1 MVEIR
6 WIKMTLFVILLLL
19 QFTAASGQ
27 TLSSVTTRAGDNA
40 TLSCN
45 NVIKNQDKCK
55 STTLLHSRY
64 RHETAKELVNLG
76 KINDNVI
83 SKAKSSR
90 LSLTANCSLVI
101 RNVTTEDAGRYSCR
115 QFISDKQQGP
125 DAQVVLSVI
134 NMDGTNTTDTVSLV
148 CSVLIY
154 DQCEHT
160 VEWLYEGN
168 KSDVETSQRTCS
180 ATVTLLAPHL
190 YQKSKNY
197 ELLKCKVT
205 DKKSGETLL
214 SNVGPQSS
222 CEKTGSTSV
231 GKNNTSSA
239 KNDTPTKPEWWMWLI
254 IVFAGLAALLIITVA
269 VIRWKRTKG
278 NTTQMDERIGLSLNH
293 AVTPPGPETS
303 HDMADPEDG
312 VSYASVSYTKKTNA
326 KAQ

>member
-27 TLSSVTTRAGDNA
+27 TLSSVTTRAGDNV

-55 STTLLHSRY
+55 STTWLYSRY
-64 RHETAKELVNLG
+64 PGETAKELVNLG
-76 KINDNVI
+76 KVKDNVI

-90 LSLTANCSLVI
+90 LSLTSNCSLVI
-101 RNVTTEDAGRYSCR
+101 RNVTTDDVGVYTCR
-115 QFISDKQQGP
+115 QFISGQKQGP

-134 NMDGTNTTDTVSLV
+134 NMEGTNTTDTVSLF

-160 VEWLYEGN
+160 VEWLYEGD
-168 KSDVETSQRTCS
+168 KSDVETSQHACS
-180 ATVTLLAPHL
+180 ATVTLLAPHH

-197 ELLKCKVT
+197 EFLKCNVT

-222 CEKTGSTSV
+222 CEKTGT
-231 GKNNTSSA
+231 N
-239 KNDTPTKPEWWMWLI
+239 
-254 IVFAGLAALLIITVA
+254 VFI
-269 VIRWKRTKG
+269 
-278 NTTQMDERIGLSLNH
+278 
-293 AVTPPGPETS
+293 
-303 HDMADPEDG
+303 
-312 VSYASVSYTKKTNA
+312 
-326 KAQ
+326 